1 MAFRAGNTAFR
12 AGKTAFRSG
21 NIVFR
26 VAGVLLVLVLVPAS
40 TVVRPAAAT
49 VAGTT
54 VGAAAPQVYVSL
66 GDSYTAGPF
75 VPGPDMKSGG
85 CLRSGRNY
93 PSLVASALHPASFTD
108 VSCYG
113 ARTADMT
120 ASQSILGGTNP
131 PQLNALSPVDTL
143 VTLQIGGNDLGFNH
157 ITLTCALLSLTD
169 PFGSPC
175 QDHYEAGGTNQLALS
190 IARIAPKVG
199 AVLAGIHARAPH
211 ARVLLVGYPD
221 ILPSGA
227 GCWPEEP
234 IARGDVPYLRDVEIL
249 ANRALAVEAAR
260 NGATYVDTF
269 TDSVGHDACRPP
281 GVKWVEG
288 LIPTSL
294 AAPFHPNELGEEAMA
309 RQVIATVG

>member
-1 MAFRAGNTAFR
+1 LFGAGNRLFGA
-12 AGKTAFRSG
+12 G
-21 NIVFR
+21 NIAFR
-26 VAGVLLVLVLVPAS
+26 VAGVLLVLALVPAS
-40 TVVRPAAAT
+40 AVVRPAATTVDATT
-49 VAGTT
+49 VA
-54 VGAAAPQVYVSL
+54 AAAPQVYVSL

-75 VPGPDMKSGG
+75 VPGPDTKSGG

-93 PSLVASALHPASFTD
+93 PSLVASALHPASFKD

-113 ARTADMT
+113 ASTADMT
-120 ASQSILGGTNP
+120 APQSILGGTNP
-131 PQLNALSPVDTL
+131 PQLNALSPADTL

-175 QDHYEAGGTNQLALS
+175 KDHYDAGGTNQLALS

-249 ANRALAVEAAR
+249 ANRALSGEAAR
-260 NGATYVDTF
+260 NGATYVNTF
-269 TDSVGHDACRPP
+269 TDSIGHDACRPP

-309 RQVIATVG
+309 RQVLAAVG